1 MFSKF
6 IGFSSDSSHTQIR
19 LGDIVHMIT
28 HISCVLVSSKFWL
41 VIVSK
46 ICFDTISEMY
56 RAIFQIGADADGI
69 LDFRLI
75 SCIQILMEVIYFQKS
90 LVKTNNC

>member
-1 MFSKF
+1 
-6 IGFSSDSSHTQIR
+6 
-19 LGDIVHMIT
+19 
-28 HISCVLVSSKFWL
+28 
-41 VIVSK
+41 
-46 ICFDTISEMY
+46 MY
-56 RAIFQIGADADGI
+56 RAISQIGAGADGI